1 MRRILLLCLCLW
13 TAAASGVDVAATT
26 VVLVRHAEKAAAP
39 TQNPPLSEAGQQ
51 RAQRLADALK
61 SARIAAIVV
70 TPYLRTQQTAAPL
83 AQRNG
88 LQAQVVDVAGDT
100 ATHAR
105 AVAAAVLAQAHA
117 GGNTLVVGHSNTLPA
132 IIEALGGPAVAP
144 IGDDEFD
151 RLYTLV
157 LQPGA
162 KPTLVESRY

>member
-83 AQRNG
+83 ALRNG
-88 LQAQVVDVAGDT
+88 LQAQVVDAAGDT

-105 AVAAAVLAQAHA
+105 AVAAAVLAQA

-162 KPTLVESRY
+162 KLTLVESRY